1 MTTSFDTV
9 FKKTGYVRYC
19 LEPGVSLIAQTR
31 FEPSG
36 IKGFLDGYEE
46 EFKAYHDDVV
56 DAIHNKVVSDGGAL
70 GMFAGQLCYLS
81 LGPKRTKHKDK
92 DKYFKN
98 AVLEQKHGSIIE
110 HANYSMLFYGIDRA
124 VTHEKVRHRVAGYSQ
139 VSQRYVGLDRI
150 RFCMPF
156 DIQGQP
162 KLVEEA
168 LKAMEA
174 DYYRYSKW
182 IELYKEVLPQ
192 TPGEERTEYRKR
204 LQSASRRVLPNW
216 VEAPIVVTANARSWR
231 HMIEMRA
238 APSADVAIRRPFIKA
253 VKILQQVA
261 PEFFGDYMI
270 SKHKDGSEIATTE
283 YRKV

>member
-1 MTTSFDTV
+1 MTYSFDTTFNKV
-9 FKKTGYVRYC
+9 GNVRYC

-46 EFKAYHDDVV
+46 EFKHYHYDCA
-56 DAIHNKVVSDGGAL
+56 DALHNKVVSDGGAL

-110 HANYSMLFYGIDRA
+110 HTNYSMLFYGIDRA
-124 VTHEKVRHRVAGYSQ
+124 VTHEKVRHRIAGYSQ

-156 DIQGQP
+156 DIQGHP

-168 LKAMEA
+168 LKDMEA

-192 TPGEERTEYRKR
+192 NADEEKTEYRKR

-216 VEAPIVVTANARSWR
+216 VEAPIVVTANARAWR

-253 VKILQQVA
+253 VKILQTVA